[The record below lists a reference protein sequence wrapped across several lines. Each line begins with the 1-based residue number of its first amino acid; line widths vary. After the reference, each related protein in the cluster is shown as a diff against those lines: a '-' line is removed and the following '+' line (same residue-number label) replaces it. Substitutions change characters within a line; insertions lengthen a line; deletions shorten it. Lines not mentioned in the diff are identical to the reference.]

1 MTMSE
6 NISIGGT
13 LVQSYKICSRQ
24 VWFEAHR
31 IEQDQENDF
40 LMMGRLID
48 LNSYKRE
55 KKSIEFGGSRFDIIR
70 KEKSILVV
78 GEVKKSSHSI
88 DAARLQLA
96 HYLYELSKSGI
107 GARGELLIPKEKKR
121 EKIILTEELKTKLDN
136 IYIEIIKIA
145 SFTSPPHAPKCKYC
159 KNCAYSELCWS

>member
-1 MTMSE
+1 MAMSE

-55 KKSIEFGGSRFDIIR
+55 KKSIDFGGSRFDIIR
-70 KEKSILVV
+70 EEKSILVI
-78 GEVKKSSHSI
+78 GEIKKSSRSI
-88 DAARLQLA
+88 DTARLQLA
-96 HYLYELSKSGI
+96 HYLYELSKNGI
-107 GARGELLIPKEKKR
+107 DARGELLIPKEKKR
-121 EKIILTEELKTKLDN
+121 EKIMLTEELRAKLDN
-136 IYIEIIKIA
+136 IYLEIIEIA
-145 SFTSPPHAPKCKYC
+145 SLTSPPHAQKCKYC
-159 KNCAYSELCWS
+159 KNCAYNELCWS